1 MPLRTGTLL
10 SNQLGN
16 VAVIFAFCLVPI
28 AALIAFSIDFN
39 IASSNKSR
47 VQVVID
53 AAAVSGARARLNGV
67 RGTELRKDLTSFIQ
81 TQTETMPGVSCDV
94 PVIIDAW
101 WVSEVTIK
109 MNCSVDQSGIM
120 KHGEGATTFSVDAT
134 KHYGSGPAFSP
145 PSSR

>member
-1 MPLRTGTLL
+1 MPLRTETLL

-53 AAAVSGARARLNGV
+53 AAAVSGA
-67 RGTELRKDLTSFIQ
+67 K
-81 TQTETMPGVSCDV
+81 
-94 PVIIDAW
+94 
-101 WVSEVTIK
+101 
-109 MNCSVDQSGIM
+109 
-120 KHGEGATTFSVDAT
+120 TFSVDAT
-134 KHYGSGPAFSP
+134 RHYGSGPVFST